1 MSAPSQNL
9 TGVWHGL
16 YSYIAYREPVYF
28 VATLIDTGSFLSGT
42 THESEVGETG
52 APLTLF
58 ASVEGVKT
66 GTQVHFTKVYDGSG
80 GWDHAVAYE
89 GVLNGD
95 ATEIEGSWRINAEAF
110 GRFLMIRSRGAT
122 EQVARKRFVEV

>member
-1 MSAPSQNL
+1 MAMPKDSL

-16 YSYIAYREPVYF
+16 YQYVAYREPVYF
-28 VATLIDTGSFLSGT
+28 VATLIDAGSFISGT

-58 ASVEGVKT
+58 ASIEGTKSGQAVS
-66 GTQVHFTKVYDGSG
+66 FTKTYDGSG
-80 GWDHAVAYE
+80 GWDHAVAYDGRLNAE
-89 GVLNGD
+89 GS
-95 ATEIEGSWRINAEAF
+95 EIEGAWRIGVEAF

-122 EQVARKRFVEV
+122 EEVARKRFVSV